1 MRQRQANLQCAT
13 WRRTIAPD
21 VALPA
26 EEAYRAAVSDI
37 NAALQG
43 KNVEAARAALR
54 GLLGHILVFQS
65 GRQLAARLTINRGAL
80 LRNPANVLLVGS
92 GGRI

>member
-1 MRQRQANLQCAT
+1 M
-13 WRRTIAPD
+13 
-21 VALPA
+21 ALPA

-80 LRNPANVLLVGS
+80 LVTRQTYYWLVAGASS
-92 GGRI
+92 GRGIRLM